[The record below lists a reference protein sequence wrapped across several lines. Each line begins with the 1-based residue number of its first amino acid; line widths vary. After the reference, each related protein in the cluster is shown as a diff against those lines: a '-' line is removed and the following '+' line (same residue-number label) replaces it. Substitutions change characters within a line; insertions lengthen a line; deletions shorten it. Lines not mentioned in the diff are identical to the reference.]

1 MFFVLLVWDLSQKGV
16 LSPIISKDFGPE
28 MSYQFI
34 SMGIVPER
42 SSVSNQYGRCPR
54 KEFCLH
60 QYGCCPRKEFRLQS
74 VWAMSQKG
82 VLSPISMGVVS
93 ERSSVSISIDISR
106 NGFYIH

>member
-28 MSYQFI
+28 MSYHFI
-34 SMGIVPER
+34 SMGFVPER

-54 KEFCLH
+54 KEFCL
-60 QYGCCPRKEFRLQS
+60 QS
-74 VWAMSQKG
+74 VWALSQNR
-82 VLSPISMGVVS
+82 VPSPISMGVVPEQS
-93 ERSSVSISIDISR
+93 SVSISMGIVPERSSVSISIDISR